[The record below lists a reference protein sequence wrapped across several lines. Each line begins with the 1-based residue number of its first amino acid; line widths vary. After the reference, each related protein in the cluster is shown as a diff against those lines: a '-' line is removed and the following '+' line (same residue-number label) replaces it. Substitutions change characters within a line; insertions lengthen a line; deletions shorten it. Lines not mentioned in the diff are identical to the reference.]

1 MDGHA
6 DRLRPAPLPRRRT
19 THALR
24 IPVRGGTRRAPRR
37 PPGYAATAAVGRHGP
52 ARLRVA
58 DIAEVAG
65 VARGSVSYYFSDPG
79 DLLRQVYRQ
88 AADRFYTSR
97 TDTAAGLP
105 DARDKLVACARRG
118 LPAGPQDELAVVLY
132 EFSAAARDESEYA
145 TPAQSL
151 HDRQVAMY
159 GSILEIG
166 QAQGHFRFTEPIR
179 DVAANLVTLE
189 DGYGLHIVSRNSS
202 LPPARALAL
211 ILAHARQATGCPEL
225 RPDRVIPDPDAPDR
239 GSGGPGTAGDGGGRD
254 AGGHDVA
261 TPDNPRKGTA

>member
-1 MDGHA
+1 MA
-6 DRLRPAPLPRRRT
+6 RPRNQTARREQLV
-19 THALR
+19 H
-24 IPVRGGTRRAPRR
+24 
-37 PPGYAATAAVGRHGP
+37 AATAAVGRHGL
-52 ARLRVA
+52 AQLRVA

-65 VARGSVSYYFSDPG
+65 VARGSVSYYFSDLG
-79 DLLRQVYRQ
+79 DLLRQVYQQ

-97 TDTAAGLP
+97 TDTASRLP

-118 LPAGPQDELAVVLY
+118 LPAGPEDELAVVLY

-145 TPAQSL
+145 TLAQSL
-151 HDRQVAMY
+151 YDRQVAMY

-202 LPPARALAL
+202 LPPERALAL
-211 ILAHARQATGCPEL
+211 ILAHARQATGCPDL
-225 RPDRVIPDPDAPDR
+225 RPDRTVPDPDGSGRDTPGRDTPGREAPGREAPDQ
-239 GSGGPGTAGDGGGRD
+239 GTPTPVGPDHGTGAHS
-254 AGGHDVA
+254 A
-261 TPDNPRKGTA
+261 PDDDTRKGTA

>member
-1 MDGHA
+1 MA
-6 DRLRPAPLPRRRT
+6 RPRNQTARREQLV
-19 THALR
+19 H
-24 IPVRGGTRRAPRR
+24 
-37 PPGYAATAAVGRHGP
+37 AATAAVGRHGL
-52 ARLRVA
+52 AQLRVA

-65 VARGSVSYYFSDPG
+65 VARGSVSYYFSDLG
-79 DLLRQVYRQ
+79 DLLRQVYQQ

-97 TDTAAGLP
+97 TDTASRLP

-118 LPAGPQDELAVVLY
+118 LPAGPEDELAVVLY

-145 TPAQSL
+145 TLAQSL
-151 HDRQVAMY
+151 YDRQVAMY

-202 LPPARALAL
+202 LPPERALAL
-211 ILAHARQATGCPEL
+211 ILAHARQATDCPDL
-225 RPDRVIPDPDAPDR
+225 RPDRAVPDPDAP
-239 GSGGPGTAGDGGGRD
+239 GRD
-254 AGGHDVA
+254 APGHDVPGQG
-261 TPDNPRKGTA
+261 TPAPDAADHGTGGHRAPDDDTRKGTA